1 MKQRK
6 KDRYWEEFQDAS
18 TDCRCETKNEGN
30 GSNTDECISVSS
42 KEQAAIKLKSPKM
55 YRVILHND
63 DYTSMEFVV
72 EILVSI
78 FNKPPAQATRIM
90 LDVHKKGTG
99 VCGVYIR
106 DIAVTKVNQVHQL
119 AKENEFPLK
128 CSYEEA

>member
-6 KDRYWEEFQDAS
+6 KDWYSKELSDPLCHNRCD
-18 TDCRCETKNEGN
+18 TDKEGN
-30 GSNTDECISVSS
+30 DIRADETISVSS
-42 KEQAAIKLKSPKM
+42 QEQTAIKLKTPKM

-63 DYTSMEFVV
+63 DYTAMEFVV

-78 FNKPPAQATRIM
+78 FNKPPALATRIM

-99 VCGVYIR
+99 ICGVYIR

-119 AKENEFPLK
+119 AKENQFPLR
-128 CSYEEA
+128 CSFEEA